1 MPNTRPSLKG
11 WIHLHAIVQCLDCV
25 AVQQAIAQS
34 VLTET
39 IVALPVGLDS
49 PKRTSRDRLEP
60 PKLTKEVLLRVSG
73 ACVRACVCV
82 HACACICACV
92 CVCMHV
98 RACVCMHVR
107 ACVRACVCVCMCMCV
122 VVCVSVWL
130 CV

>member
-82 HACACICACV
+82 HACACVRACMCV
-92 CVCMHV
+92 CVHV
-98 RACVCMHVR
+98 YVCGCVCECVVVCVSV
-107 ACVRACVCVCMCMCV
+107 CVRACVCVP
-122 VVCVSVWL
+122 VCWGVWG
-130 CV
+130 V